1 VVYATEGFLGVDDP
15 LGAGLF
21 LHQMIEVV
29 GLGEVLEGRE
39 DALPG
44 RRKAARKSG
53 IDVFLT
59 TTLAALDVCRGTDV
73 ARLFPWEQLVSPHIR
88 GVSDGLTLRPG

>member
-1 VVYATEGFLGVDDP
+1 MPGEATSFAHAQAGDVVYATEGFLGVGDP
-15 LGAGLF
+15 LRAGQF
-21 LHQMIEVV
+21 LHQMIEGV

-53 IDVFLT
+53 IEAFLT
-59 TTLAALDVCRGTDV
+59 TTLAALDVTRRYG
-73 ARLFPWEQLVSPHIR
+73 RR
-88 GVSDGLTLRPG
+88 